1 MADRRTA
8 PRPTSSNTSSPE
20 RAIPPFLDKRCA
32 TALAACLALL
42 AQPLAAQDTR
52 SLDELIP
59 EEAVADPEGWAAE
72 GDQPLMPAP
81 EEVMPPLAVDS
92 PMAEMPLI
100 TLDPVDE
107 LELAD
112 VEPVEQ
118 GEEIDFKDFANVIP
132 PLPEGSENRLSRE
145 LVLVF
150 PTDEALFPLRNEFIK
165 RFEALSAIDSLDADG
180 NQARLAAQ
188 ARADE
193 ELLQRMLRTYGYF
206 DNQVIRSV
214 LAPEDRDD
222 GASDR
227 PLARFE
233 IIPGNRFTVGT
244 VDTGDLA
251 ATGGDFDMLR
261 AQYEVFPGDPI
272 SIDTIVNER
281 LDLDLALGENGYPF
295 AEVGE
300 PSMLV
305 DHARQEGDVTLPVSP
320 GGKYA
325 FGAIVSD
332 DEDFLSSRHLSRIA
346 RFEPGETYNLSDAT
360 DLRRAILATGLVGSV
375 SVTPVE
381 ATPPQ
386 DGEPGTVDM
395 NVELTRAP
403 LRTIAGSLGYGTE
416 EGVRVA
422 ASWEH
427 RNLFPPEGMVRVRGI
442 AGTQEQLLGVTFR
455 KNNFRGRDRIL
466 TVDAFASTLDYDAY
480 DARTVSLVTNY
491 ERVSTLLFQKP
502 LSWGFGLELVATGE
516 READANRNLGARETF
531 LIAALPVHAQIDT
544 SDDLLDPTK
553 GFRIGGRVSPE
564 ISDNNGS
571 QSFYVRNQFDASYY
585 QQVGNNVVIAGR
597 TRVSSIPGASIADIA
612 PSRRVYAG
620 GGGSVRGYGYREIG
634 PRNDLGDPSGGR
646 SAVEFSLEAR
656 VQTGLMDG
664 AIGVVPFIDAG
675 SVSEH
680 ALPGVGNMKF
690 GAGIGIRYQTNF
702 GPIRLDVA
710 APINPGPNDAPV
722 AVYVALGQAF

>member
-1 MADRRTA
+1 MV
-8 PRPTSSNTSSPE
+8 
-20 RAIPPFLDKRCA
+20 
-32 TALAACLALL
+32 LL

-52 SLDELIP
+52 TLDELIP

-81 EEVMPPLAVDS
+81 EEVVPPLEVDS

-112 VEPVEQ
+112 VDPVEP
-118 GEEIDFKDFANVIP
+118 GEQFDFKDFADVIP

-150 PTDEALFPLRNEFIK
+150 PADEALFPLRNEFIK

-180 NQARLAAQ
+180 SQARLAAQ

-214 LAPEDRDD
+214 LAPEGRDD

-227 PLARFE
+227 PLVRFE
-233 IIPGNRFTVGT
+233 IIPGNRFTVGA

-251 ATGGDFDMLR
+251 TTGADFDMLR

-320 GGKYA
+320 GGKYS

-346 RFEPGETYNLSDAT
+346 RFEPGETHNLSDAT

-375 SVTPVE
+375 SVTPIE
-381 ATPPQ
+381 AAPPQ

-403 LRTIAGSLGYGTE
+403 LRTIAGSLGYSTE

-427 RNLFPPEGMVRVRGI
+427 RNLFPPEGMLRVRGI

-455 KNNFRGRDRIL
+455 KNNFRRRDRIL

-502 LSWGFGLELVATGE
+502 LSWGLGLELVATGE
-516 READANRNLGARETF
+516 READANGILGPRETF

-553 GFRIGGRVSPE
+553 GFRIGGRISPE

-612 PSRRVYAG
+612 PSRRIYAG

-675 SVSEH
+675 SVSED
-680 ALPGVGNMKF
+680 ALPGFGNMKF

-710 APINPGPNDAPV
+710 APLNPGPNDAPV

>member
-1 MADRRTA
+1 MV
-8 PRPTSSNTSSPE
+8 
-20 RAIPPFLDKRCA
+20 
-32 TALAACLALL
+32 LL

-52 SLDELIP
+52 TLDELIP

-81 EEVMPPLAVDS
+81 EEVVPQLEVDS

-112 VEPVEQ
+112 VDPVEP
-118 GEEIDFKDFANVIP
+118 GEQFDFKDFADVIP

-150 PTDEALFPLRNEFIK
+150 PADEALFPLRNEFIK

-180 NQARLAAQ
+180 SQARLAAQ

-214 LAPEDRDD
+214 LAPEGRDD

-227 PLARFE
+227 PLVRFE
-233 IIPGNRFTVGT
+233 IIPGNRFTVGA

-251 ATGGDFDMLR
+251 TTGADFDMLR

-320 GGKYA
+320 GGKYS

-346 RFEPGETYNLSDAT
+346 RFEPGETHNLSDAT

-375 SVTPVE
+375 SVTPIE
-381 ATPPQ
+381 AAPPQ

-403 LRTIAGSLGYGTE
+403 LRTIAGSLGYSTE

-427 RNLFPPEGMVRVRGI
+427 RNLFPPEGMLRVRGI

-455 KNNFRGRDRIL
+455 KNNFRRRDRIL

-502 LSWGFGLELVATGE
+502 LSWGLGLELVATGE
-516 READANRNLGARETF
+516 READANGILGPRETF

-553 GFRIGGRVSPE
+553 GFRIGGRISPE

-612 PSRRVYAG
+612 PSRRIYAG

-675 SVSEH
+675 SVSED
-680 ALPGVGNMKF
+680 ALPGFGNMKF

-710 APINPGPNDAPV
+710 APLNPGPNDAPV

>member
-1 MADRRTA
+1 MV
-8 PRPTSSNTSSPE
+8 
-20 RAIPPFLDKRCA
+20 
-32 TALAACLALL
+32 LL

-52 SLDELIP
+52 TLDELIP

-81 EEVMPPLAVDS
+81 EEVVPPLEVDS

-112 VEPVEQ
+112 VDPVEP
-118 GEEIDFKDFANVIP
+118 GEQIDFKDFADVIP

-150 PTDEALFPLRNEFIK
+150 PADEALFPLRNEFIK

-180 NQARLAAQ
+180 SQARLAAQ

-214 LAPEDRDD
+214 LAPEGRDD

-227 PLARFE
+227 PLVRFE
-233 IIPGNRFTVGT
+233 IIPGNRFTVGA

-251 ATGGDFDMLR
+251 TTGADFDMLR

-320 GGKYA
+320 GGKYS

-346 RFEPGETYNLSDAT
+346 RFEPGETHNLSDAT

-381 ATPPQ
+381 AAPPQ

-403 LRTIAGSLGYGTE
+403 LRTIAGSLGYSTE

-427 RNLFPPEGMVRVRGI
+427 RNLFPPEGMLRVRGI

-455 KNNFRGRDRIL
+455 KNNFRRRDRIL

-502 LSWGFGLELVATGE
+502 LSWGLGLELVATGE
-516 READANRNLGARETF
+516 READANGILGPRETF

-553 GFRIGGRVSPE
+553 GFRIGGRISPE

-612 PSRRVYAG
+612 PSRRIYAG

-675 SVSEH
+675 SVSED
-680 ALPGVGNMKF
+680 ALPGFGNMKF

-710 APINPGPNDAPV
+710 APLNPGPNDAPV

>member
-1 MADRRTA
+1 MV
-8 PRPTSSNTSSPE
+8 
-20 RAIPPFLDKRCA
+20 
-32 TALAACLALL
+32 LL

-52 SLDELIP
+52 TLDELIP

-81 EEVMPPLAVDS
+81 EEVVPPLEVDS

-112 VEPVEQ
+112 VDPVEP
-118 GEEIDFKDFANVIP
+118 GEQIDFKDFADVIP

-150 PTDEALFPLRNEFIK
+150 PADEALFPLRNEFIK

-180 NQARLAAQ
+180 SQARLAAQ

-214 LAPEDRDD
+214 LAPEGRDD

-227 PLARFE
+227 PLVRFE
-233 IIPGNRFTVGT
+233 IIPGNRFTVGA

-251 ATGGDFDMLR
+251 TTGADFDMLR

-320 GGKYA
+320 GGKYS

-346 RFEPGETYNLSDAT
+346 RFEPGETHNLSDAT

-375 SVTPVE
+375 SVTPIE
-381 ATPPQ
+381 AAPPQ

-403 LRTIAGSLGYGTE
+403 LRTIAGSLGYSTE

-427 RNLFPPEGMVRVRGI
+427 RNLFPPEGMLRVRGI

-455 KNNFRGRDRIL
+455 KNNFRRRDRIL

-502 LSWGFGLELVATGE
+502 LSWGLGLELVATGE
-516 READANRNLGARETF
+516 READANGILGPRETF

-553 GFRIGGRVSPE
+553 GFRIGGRISPE

-612 PSRRVYAG
+612 PSRRIYAG

-675 SVSEH
+675 SVSED
-680 ALPGVGNMKF
+680 ALPGFGNMKF

-710 APINPGPNDAPV
+710 APLNPGPNDAPV

>member
-1 MADRRTA
+1 MV
-8 PRPTSSNTSSPE
+8 
-20 RAIPPFLDKRCA
+20 
-32 TALAACLALL
+32 LL

-52 SLDELIP
+52 TLDELIP

-81 EEVMPPLAVDS
+81 EEVVPPLEVDS

-112 VEPVEQ
+112 VDPVEP
-118 GEEIDFKDFANVIP
+118 GEQIDFKDFADVIP

-150 PTDEALFPLRNEFIK
+150 PADEALFPLRNEFIK

-180 NQARLAAQ
+180 SQARLAAQ

-214 LAPEDRDD
+214 LAPEGRDD

-227 PLARFE
+227 PLVRFE
-233 IIPGNRFTVGT
+233 IIPGNRFTVGA

-251 ATGGDFDMLR
+251 TTGADFDMLR

-305 DHARQEGDVTLPVSP
+305 DHSRQEGDVTLPVSP
-320 GGKYA
+320 GGKYS

-346 RFEPGETYNLSDAT
+346 RFEPGETHNLSDTT

-381 ATPPQ
+381 AAPPQ

-403 LRTIAGSLGYGTE
+403 LRTIAGSLGYSTE

-427 RNLFPPEGMVRVRGI
+427 RNLFPPEGMLRVRGI

-455 KNNFRGRDRIL
+455 KNNFRRRDRIL

-502 LSWGFGLELVATGE
+502 LSWGLGLELVATGE
-516 READANRNLGARETF
+516 READANGILGPRETF

-553 GFRIGGRVSPE
+553 GFRIGGRISPE

-612 PSRRVYAG
+612 PSRRIYAG

-675 SVSEH
+675 SVSED
-680 ALPGVGNMKF
+680 ALPGFGNMKF

-710 APINPGPNDAPV
+710 APLNPGPNDAPV

>member
-1 MADRRTA
+1 MV
-8 PRPTSSNTSSPE
+8 
-20 RAIPPFLDKRCA
+20 
-32 TALAACLALL
+32 LL

-52 SLDELIP
+52 TLDELIP

-81 EEVMPPLAVDS
+81 EEVVPPLEVDS

-100 TLDPVDE
+100 TLDPVGE

-112 VEPVEQ
+112 VDPVEP
-118 GEEIDFKDFANVIP
+118 GEQIDFKDFADVIP

-150 PTDEALFPLRNEFIK
+150 PADEALFPLRNEFIK

-180 NQARLAAQ
+180 SQARLAAQ

-214 LAPEDRDD
+214 LAPEGRDD

-227 PLARFE
+227 PLVRFE
-233 IIPGNRFTVGT
+233 IIPGNRFTVGA

-251 ATGGDFDMLR
+251 TTGADFDMLR

-305 DHARQEGDVTLPVSP
+305 DHSRQEGDVTLPVSP
-320 GGKYA
+320 GGKYS

-346 RFEPGETYNLSDAT
+346 RFEPGETHNLSDTT

-381 ATPPQ
+381 AAPPQ

-403 LRTIAGSLGYGTE
+403 LRTIAGSLGYSTE

-427 RNLFPPEGMVRVRGI
+427 RNLFPPEGMLRVRGI

-455 KNNFRGRDRIL
+455 KNNFRRRDRIL

-502 LSWGFGLELVATGE
+502 LSWGLGLELVATGE
-516 READANRNLGARETF
+516 READANGILGPRETF

-553 GFRIGGRVSPE
+553 GFRIGGRISPE

-612 PSRRVYAG
+612 PSRRIYAG

-675 SVSEH
+675 SVSED
-680 ALPGVGNMKF
+680 ALPGFGNMKF

-710 APINPGPNDAPV
+710 APLNPGPNDAPV

>member
-1 MADRRTA
+1 MV
-8 PRPTSSNTSSPE
+8 
-20 RAIPPFLDKRCA
+20 
-32 TALAACLALL
+32 LL

-52 SLDELIP
+52 TLDELIP

-81 EEVMPPLAVDS
+81 EEVVPPLEVDS

-112 VEPVEQ
+112 VDPVEP
-118 GEEIDFKDFANVIP
+118 GEQIDFKDFADVIP

-180 NQARLAAQ
+180 SQARLAAQ

-214 LAPEDRDD
+214 LAPEGRDD

-227 PLARFE
+227 PLVRFE
-233 IIPGNRFTVGT
+233 IIPGNRFTVGA

-251 ATGGDFDMLR
+251 TTVADFDMLR

-320 GGKYA
+320 GGKYS

-346 RFEPGETYNLSDAT
+346 RFEPGETHNLSDTT

-381 ATPPQ
+381 AAPPQ

-403 LRTIAGSLGYGTE
+403 LRTIAGSLGYSTE

-427 RNLFPPEGMVRVRGI
+427 RNLFPPEGMLRVRGI

-455 KNNFRGRDRIL
+455 KNNFRRRDRIL

-502 LSWGFGLELVATGE
+502 LSWGLGLELVATGE
-516 READANRNLGARETF
+516 READANGILGPRETF

-553 GFRIGGRVSPE
+553 GFRIGGRISPE

-612 PSRRVYAG
+612 PSRRIYAG

-675 SVSEH
+675 SVSED
-680 ALPGVGNMKF
+680 ALPGFGNMKF

-710 APINPGPNDAPV
+710 APLNPGPNDAPV

>member
-1 MADRRTA
+1 MV
-8 PRPTSSNTSSPE
+8 
-20 RAIPPFLDKRCA
+20 
-32 TALAACLALL
+32 LL

-52 SLDELIP
+52 TLDELIP

-81 EEVMPPLAVDS
+81 EEVVPPLEVDS

-112 VEPVEQ
+112 VDPVEP
-118 GEEIDFKDFANVIP
+118 GEQIDFKDFADVIP
-132 PLPEGSENRLSRE
+132 PLPEGSEDRLSRE

-150 PTDEALFPLRNEFIK
+150 PADEALFPLRNEFIK

-180 NQARLAAQ
+180 SQARLAAQ

-214 LAPEDRDD
+214 LAPEGRDD

-227 PLARFE
+227 PLVRFE
-233 IIPGNRFTVGT
+233 IIPGNRFTVGA

-251 ATGGDFDMLR
+251 TTGADFDMLR

-320 GGKYA
+320 GGKYS

-346 RFEPGETYNLSDAT
+346 RFEPGETHNLSDTT

-381 ATPPQ
+381 AAPPQ

-403 LRTIAGSLGYGTE
+403 LRTIAGSLGYSTE

-427 RNLFPPEGMVRVRGI
+427 RNLFPPEGMLRVRGI

-455 KNNFRGRDRIL
+455 KNNFRRRDRIL

-502 LSWGFGLELVATGE
+502 LSWGLGLELVATGE
-516 READANRNLGARETF
+516 READANGILGPRETF

-553 GFRIGGRVSPE
+553 GFRIGGRISPE

-612 PSRRVYAG
+612 PSRRIYAG

-675 SVSEH
+675 SVSED
-680 ALPGVGNMKF
+680 ALPGFGNMKF

-710 APINPGPNDAPV
+710 APLNPGPNDAPV

>member
-1 MADRRTA
+1 MV
-8 PRPTSSNTSSPE
+8 
-20 RAIPPFLDKRCA
+20 
-32 TALAACLALL
+32 LL

-52 SLDELIP
+52 TLDELIP

-81 EEVMPPLAVDS
+81 EEVVPPLEVDS

-112 VEPVEQ
+112 VDPVEP
-118 GEEIDFKDFANVIP
+118 GEQIDFKDFADVIP

-150 PTDEALFPLRNEFIK
+150 PADEALFPLRNEFIK

-180 NQARLAAQ
+180 SQARLAAQ

-214 LAPEDRDD
+214 LAPEGRDD

-227 PLARFE
+227 PLVRFE
-233 IIPGNRFTVGT
+233 IIPGNRFTVGA

-251 ATGGDFDMLR
+251 TTGADFDMLR

-320 GGKYA
+320 GGKYS

-346 RFEPGETYNLSDAT
+346 RFEPGETHNLSDTT

-381 ATPPQ
+381 AAPPQ

-403 LRTIAGSLGYGTE
+403 LRTIAGSLGYSTE

-427 RNLFPPEGMVRVRGI
+427 RNLFPPEGMLRVRGI

-455 KNNFRGRDRIL
+455 KNNFRRRDRIL

-502 LSWGFGLELVATGE
+502 LSWGLGLELVATGE
-516 READANRNLGARETF
+516 READANGILGPRETF

-553 GFRIGGRVSPE
+553 GFRIGGRISPE

-597 TRVSSIPGASIADIA
+597 TRVSSIPGAAIADIA
-612 PSRRVYAG
+612 PSRRIYAG

-675 SVSEH
+675 SVSED
-680 ALPGVGNMKF
+680 ALPGFGNMKF

-710 APINPGPNDAPV
+710 APLNPGPNDAPV

>member
-1 MADRRTA
+1 MV
-8 PRPTSSNTSSPE
+8 
-20 RAIPPFLDKRCA
+20 
-32 TALAACLALL
+32 LL

-52 SLDELIP
+52 TLDELIP

-81 EEVMPPLAVDS
+81 EEVVPQLEVDS

-112 VEPVEQ
+112 VDPVEP
-118 GEEIDFKDFANVIP
+118 GEQIDFKDFADVIP
-132 PLPEGSENRLSRE
+132 PLPEGSEDRLSRE

-150 PTDEALFPLRNEFIK
+150 PADEALFPLRNEFIK

-180 NQARLAAQ
+180 SQARLAAQ

-214 LAPEDRDD
+214 LAPEGRDD

-227 PLARFE
+227 PLVRFE
-233 IIPGNRFTVGT
+233 IIPGNRFTVGA

-251 ATGGDFDMLR
+251 TTGADFDMLR

-320 GGKYA
+320 GGKYS

-381 ATPPQ
+381 AAPPQ

-403 LRTIAGSLGYGTE
+403 LRTIAGSLGYSTE

-427 RNLFPPEGMVRVRGI
+427 RNLFPPEGMLRVRGI

-455 KNNFRGRDRIL
+455 KNNFRRRDRIL

-502 LSWGFGLELVATGE
+502 LSWGLGLELVATGE
-516 READANRNLGARETF
+516 READANGILGPRETF

-553 GFRIGGRVSPE
+553 GFRIGGRISPE

-612 PSRRVYAG
+612 PSRRIYAG

-675 SVSEH
+675 SVSED
-680 ALPGVGNMKF
+680 ALPGFGNMKF

-710 APINPGPNDAPV
+710 APLNPGPNDAPV

>member
-1 MADRRTA
+1 MV
-8 PRPTSSNTSSPE
+8 
-20 RAIPPFLDKRCA
+20 
-32 TALAACLALL
+32 LL

-52 SLDELIP
+52 TLDELIP

-81 EEVMPPLAVDS
+81 EEVVPQLEVDS

-112 VEPVEQ
+112 VDPVEP
-118 GEEIDFKDFANVIP
+118 GEQFDFKDFADVIP

-150 PTDEALFPLRNEFIK
+150 PADEALFPLRNEFIK

-180 NQARLAAQ
+180 SQARLAAQ

-214 LAPEDRDD
+214 LAPEGRDD

-227 PLARFE
+227 PLVRFE
-233 IIPGNRFTVGT
+233 IIPGNRFTVGA

-251 ATGGDFDMLR
+251 TTGADFDMLR

-320 GGKYA
+320 GGKYS

-346 RFEPGETYNLSDAT
+346 RFEPGETHNLSDTT

-375 SVTPVE
+375 SVTPIE
-381 ATPPQ
+381 AAPPQ

-403 LRTIAGSLGYGTE
+403 LRTIAGSLGYSTE

-427 RNLFPPEGMVRVRGI
+427 RNLFPPEGMLRVRGI

-455 KNNFRGRDRIL
+455 KNNFRRRDRIL

-502 LSWGFGLELVATGE
+502 LSWGLGLELVATGE
-516 READANRNLGARETF
+516 READANGILGPRETF

-553 GFRIGGRVSPE
+553 GFRIGGRISPE

-612 PSRRVYAG
+612 PSRRIYAG

-675 SVSEH
+675 SVSED
-680 ALPGVGNMKF
+680 ALPGFGNMKF

-710 APINPGPNDAPV
+710 APLNPGPNDAPV

>member
-1 MADRRTA
+1 MV
-8 PRPTSSNTSSPE
+8 
-20 RAIPPFLDKRCA
+20 
-32 TALAACLALL
+32 LL

-52 SLDELIP
+52 TLDELIP

-81 EEVMPPLAVDS
+81 EEVVPPLEVDS

-112 VEPVEQ
+112 VDPVEP
-118 GEEIDFKDFANVIP
+118 GEQIDFKDFADVIP

-180 NQARLAAQ
+180 SQARLAAQ

-233 IIPGNRFTVGT
+233 IIPGNRFTVGA

-251 ATGGDFDMLR
+251 TTGADFDMLR

-320 GGKYA
+320 GGKYS

-346 RFEPGETYNLSDAT
+346 RFEPGETHNLSDAT

-381 ATPPQ
+381 AAPPQ

-403 LRTIAGSLGYGTE
+403 LRTIAGSLGYSTE

-427 RNLFPPEGMVRVRGI
+427 RNLFPPEGMLRVRGI

-455 KNNFRGRDRIL
+455 KNNFRRRDRIL

-502 LSWGFGLELVATGE
+502 LSWGLGLELVATGE
-516 READANRNLGARETF
+516 READANGILGPRETF

-553 GFRIGGRVSPE
+553 GFRIGGRISPE

-612 PSRRVYAG
+612 PSRRIYAG

-675 SVSEH
+675 SVSED
-680 ALPGVGNMKF
+680 ALPGFGNMKF

-710 APINPGPNDAPV
+710 APLNPGPNDAPV

>member
-1 MADRRTA
+1 MV
-8 PRPTSSNTSSPE
+8 
-20 RAIPPFLDKRCA
+20 
-32 TALAACLALL
+32 LL

-52 SLDELIP
+52 TLDELIP

-81 EEVMPPLAVDS
+81 EEVVPQLEVDS

-112 VEPVEQ
+112 VDPVEP
-118 GEEIDFKDFANVIP
+118 GEQIDFKDFADVIP

-150 PTDEALFPLRNEFIK
+150 PADEALFPLRNEFIK

-180 NQARLAAQ
+180 SQARLAAQ

-214 LAPEDRDD
+214 LAPEGRDD

-227 PLARFE
+227 PLVRFE
-233 IIPGNRFTVGT
+233 IIPGNRFTVGA

-251 ATGGDFDMLR
+251 TTGADFDMLR

-320 GGKYA
+320 GGKYS

-346 RFEPGETYNLSDAT
+346 RFEPGETHNLSDAT

-381 ATPPQ
+381 AAPPQ

-403 LRTIAGSLGYGTE
+403 LRTIAGSLGYSTE

-427 RNLFPPEGMVRVRGI
+427 RNLFPPEGMLRVRGI

-455 KNNFRGRDRIL
+455 KNNFRRRDRIL

-502 LSWGFGLELVATGE
+502 LSWGLGLELVATGE
-516 READANRNLGARETF
+516 READANGILGPRETF

-553 GFRIGGRVSPE
+553 GFRIGGRISPE

-612 PSRRVYAG
+612 PSRRIYAG

-675 SVSEH
+675 SVSED
-680 ALPGVGNMKF
+680 ALPGFGNMKF

-710 APINPGPNDAPV
+710 APLNPGPNDAPV

>member
-1 MADRRTA
+1 MA

-20 RAIPPFLDKRCA
+20 RAIPPFLVKRCA
-32 TALAACLALL
+32 TALAACVVLL
-42 AQPLAAQDTR
+42 AQPLVAQDTR
-52 SLDELIP
+52 TLDELIP

-81 EEVMPPLAVDS
+81 EEVVPPLEVDS
-92 PMAEMPLI
+92 PIAEMPLI

-112 VEPVEQ
+112 VDPVEP
-118 GEEIDFKDFANVIP
+118 GEQIDFKDFADVIP

-233 IIPGNRFTVGT
+233 IIPGNRFTVGA

-251 ATGGDFDMLR
+251 TTGADFDMLR

-305 DHARQEGDVTLPVSP
+305 DHSRQEGDVTLPVSP
-320 GGKYA
+320 GGKYS

-346 RFEPGETYNLSDAT
+346 RFEPGETHNLSDTT

-381 ATPPQ
+381 AAPPQ

-403 LRTIAGSLGYGTE
+403 LRTIAGSLGYSTE

-427 RNLFPPEGMVRVRGI
+427 RNLFPPEGMLRVRGI

-455 KNNFRGRDRIL
+455 KNNFRRRDRIL

-502 LSWGFGLELVATGE
+502 LSWGLGLELVATGE
-516 READANRNLGARETF
+516 READANGILGPRETF

-553 GFRIGGRVSPE
+553 GFRIGGRISPE

-612 PSRRVYAG
+612 PSRRIYAG

-675 SVSEH
+675 SVSED
-680 ALPGVGNMKF
+680 ALPGFGNMKF

-710 APINPGPNDAPV
+710 APLNPGPNDAPV

>member
-1 MADRRTA
+1 MV
-8 PRPTSSNTSSPE
+8 
-20 RAIPPFLDKRCA
+20 
-32 TALAACLALL
+32 LL

-52 SLDELIP
+52 TLDELIP

-81 EEVMPPLAVDS
+81 EEVVPPLEVDS

-112 VEPVEQ
+112 VDPVEP
-118 GEEIDFKDFANVIP
+118 GEQIDFKDFADVIP
-132 PLPEGSENRLSRE
+132 PLPEGSEDRLSRE

-150 PTDEALFPLRNEFIK
+150 PADEALFPLRNEFIK

-180 NQARLAAQ
+180 SQARLAAQ

-214 LAPEDRDD
+214 LAPEGRDD

-227 PLARFE
+227 PLVRFE
-233 IIPGNRFTVGT
+233 IIPGNRFTVGA

-251 ATGGDFDMLR
+251 TTVADFDMLR

-320 GGKYA
+320 GGKYS

-381 ATPPQ
+381 AAPPQ

-403 LRTIAGSLGYGTE
+403 LRTIAGSLGYSTE

-427 RNLFPPEGMVRVRGI
+427 RNLFPPEGMLRVRGI

-455 KNNFRGRDRIL
+455 KNNFRRRDRIL

-502 LSWGFGLELVATGE
+502 LSWGLGLELVATGE
-516 READANRNLGARETF
+516 READANGILGPRETF

-553 GFRIGGRVSPE
+553 GFRIGGRISPE

-612 PSRRVYAG
+612 PSRRIYAG

-675 SVSEH
+675 SVSED
-680 ALPGVGNMKF
+680 ALPGFGNMKF

-710 APINPGPNDAPV
+710 APLNPGPNDAPV

>member
-1 MADRRTA
+1 MV
-8 PRPTSSNTSSPE
+8 
-20 RAIPPFLDKRCA
+20 
-32 TALAACLALL
+32 LL

-52 SLDELIP
+52 TLDELIP

-81 EEVMPPLAVDS
+81 EEVVPPLEVDS

-112 VEPVEQ
+112 VDPVEP
-118 GEEIDFKDFANVIP
+118 GEQFDFKDFADVIP

-150 PTDEALFPLRNEFIK
+150 PADEALFPLRNEFIK

-180 NQARLAAQ
+180 SQARLAAQ

-214 LAPEDRDD
+214 LAPEGRDD

-227 PLARFE
+227 PLVRFE
-233 IIPGNRFTVGT
+233 IIPGNRFTVGA

-251 ATGGDFDMLR
+251 TTGADFDMLR

-320 GGKYA
+320 GGKYS

-346 RFEPGETYNLSDAT
+346 RFEPGETHNLSDAT

-381 ATPPQ
+381 AAPPQ

-403 LRTIAGSLGYGTE
+403 LRTIAGSLGYSTE

-427 RNLFPPEGMVRVRGI
+427 RNLFPPEGMLRVRGI

-455 KNNFRGRDRIL
+455 KNNFRRRDRIL

-502 LSWGFGLELVATGE
+502 LSWGLGLELVATGE
-516 READANRNLGARETF
+516 READANGILGPRETF

-553 GFRIGGRVSPE
+553 GFRIGGRISPE

-612 PSRRVYAG
+612 PSRRIYAG

-675 SVSEH
+675 SVSED
-680 ALPGVGNMKF
+680 ALPGFGNMKF

-710 APINPGPNDAPV
+710 APLNPGPNDAPV

>member
-1 MADRRTA
+1 MV
-8 PRPTSSNTSSPE
+8 
-20 RAIPPFLDKRCA
+20 
-32 TALAACLALL
+32 LL

-52 SLDELIP
+52 TLDELIP

-81 EEVMPPLAVDS
+81 EEVVPPLEVDS
-92 PMAEMPLI
+92 PIAEMPLI

-112 VEPVEQ
+112 VDPVEP
-118 GEEIDFKDFANVIP
+118 GEQIDFKDFADVIP
-132 PLPEGSENRLSRE
+132 PLPEGSEDRLSRE

-150 PTDEALFPLRNEFIK
+150 PADEALFPLRNEFIK

-180 NQARLAAQ
+180 SQARLAAQ

-214 LAPEDRDD
+214 LAPEGRDD

-227 PLARFE
+227 PLVRFE
-233 IIPGNRFTVGT
+233 IIPGNRFTVGA

-251 ATGGDFDMLR
+251 TTGADFDMLR

-305 DHARQEGDVTLPVSP
+305 DHSRQEGDVTLPVSP
-320 GGKYA
+320 GGKYS

-346 RFEPGETYNLSDAT
+346 RFEPGETHNLSDTT

-381 ATPPQ
+381 AAPPQ

-403 LRTIAGSLGYGTE
+403 LRTIAGSLGYSTE

-427 RNLFPPEGMVRVRGI
+427 RNLFPPEGMLRVRGI

-455 KNNFRGRDRIL
+455 KNNFRRRDRIL

-502 LSWGFGLELVATGE
+502 LSWGLGLELVATGE
-516 READANRNLGARETF
+516 READANGILGPRETF

-553 GFRIGGRVSPE
+553 GFRIGGRISPE

-612 PSRRVYAG
+612 PSRRIYAG

-675 SVSEH
+675 SVSED
-680 ALPGVGNMKF
+680 ALPGFGNMKF

-710 APINPGPNDAPV
+710 APLSPGPNYAPV

>member
-1 MADRRTA
+1 MV
-8 PRPTSSNTSSPE
+8 
-20 RAIPPFLDKRCA
+20 
-32 TALAACLALL
+32 LL

-52 SLDELIP
+52 TLDELIP

-81 EEVMPPLAVDS
+81 EEVVPPLEVDS

-112 VEPVEQ
+112 VDPVEP
-118 GEEIDFKDFANVIP
+118 GEQIDFKDFADVIP
-132 PLPEGSENRLSRE
+132 PLPEGSEDRLSRE

-150 PTDEALFPLRNEFIK
+150 PADEALFPLRNEFIK

-180 NQARLAAQ
+180 SQARLAAQ

-214 LAPEDRDD
+214 LAPEGRDD

-227 PLARFE
+227 PLVRFE
-233 IIPGNRFTVGT
+233 IIPGNRFTVGA

-251 ATGGDFDMLR
+251 TTGADFDMLR

-272 SIDTIVNER
+272 SIETIVNER

-320 GGKYA
+320 GGKYS

-346 RFEPGETYNLSDAT
+346 RFEPGETHNLSDAT

-381 ATPPQ
+381 AAPPQ

-403 LRTIAGSLGYGTE
+403 LRTIAGSLGYSTE

-427 RNLFPPEGMVRVRGI
+427 RNLFPPEGMLRVRGI

-455 KNNFRGRDRIL
+455 KNNFRRRDRIL

-502 LSWGFGLELVATGE
+502 LSWGLGLELVATGE
-516 READANRNLGARETF
+516 READANGILGPRETF

-553 GFRIGGRVSPE
+553 GFRIGGRISPE

-612 PSRRVYAG
+612 PSRRIYAG

-675 SVSEH
+675 SVSED
-680 ALPGVGNMKF
+680 ALPGFGNMKF

-710 APINPGPNDAPV
+710 APLNPGPNDAPV

>member
-1 MADRRTA
+1 MV
-8 PRPTSSNTSSPE
+8 
-20 RAIPPFLDKRCA
+20 
-32 TALAACLALL
+32 LL

-52 SLDELIP
+52 TLDELIP

-81 EEVMPPLAVDS
+81 EEVVPPLEVDS

-112 VEPVEQ
+112 VDPVEP
-118 GEEIDFKDFANVIP
+118 GEQIDFKDFADVIP
-132 PLPEGSENRLSRE
+132 PLPEGSEDRLSRE

-150 PTDEALFPLRNEFIK
+150 PADEALFPLRNEFIK

-180 NQARLAAQ
+180 SQARLAAQ

-214 LAPEDRDD
+214 LAPEGRDD

-227 PLARFE
+227 PLVRFE
-233 IIPGNRFTVGT
+233 IIPGNRFTVGA

-251 ATGGDFDMLR
+251 TTGADFDMLR

-320 GGKYA
+320 GGKYS

-346 RFEPGETYNLSDAT
+346 RFEPGETHNLSDAT

-381 ATPPQ
+381 AAPPQ

-403 LRTIAGSLGYGTE
+403 LRTIAGSLGYSTE

-427 RNLFPPEGMVRVRGI
+427 RNLFPPEGMLRVRGI

-455 KNNFRGRDRIL
+455 KNNFRRRDRIL

-502 LSWGFGLELVATGE
+502 LSWGLGLELVATGE
-516 READANRNLGARETF
+516 READANGILGPRETF

-553 GFRIGGRVSPE
+553 GFRIGGRISPE

-612 PSRRVYAG
+612 PSRRIYAG

-675 SVSEH
+675 SVSED
-680 ALPGVGNMKF
+680 ALPGFGNMKF

-710 APINPGPNDAPV
+710 APLNPGPNDAPV